1 MRILF
6 CCEFYAPSFG
16 GVQKVVQEIAERLV
30 QRGHSATVATTK
42 LKKRNF
48 DELNGVRIKEFRVS
62 GNLIRGLEGDLESY
76 RKFVISEPFDAI
88 VIKAAQQWTFDAL
101 WPVLPQITCRKI
113 HIPCGYSSFHEPTY
127 QEYYRQMPQ
136 VLRQFDH
143 LIFYATEYRDIDF
156 AKSHGITNY
165 SVIPNGASELEFAE
179 PPRLDFRKKYG
190 IREGDFIFLTVGHPR
205 FQKGQLEV
213 AQAYER
219 VKLPMASVLI
229 LNDRPN
235 RDYFS
240 RTVPFPDK
248 IKGFPRAFV
257 NHHRYP
263 LKDFRR
269 ALRNIRRQDG
279 KEVRVTN
286 LERQEVVSAFFSSDL
301 FVFASY
307 VEYSPLVLFESAAAG
322 LPFLSVP
329 VGNAYEI
336 AAWTQGG
343 EICPAE
349 YDEKGNVRV
358 DPEVLAQEMEDLASD
373 TQRLRHLGEQGKENW
388 KDKYSWSK
396 IASAYERVL
405 MGSICSSI
413 L

>member
-16 GVQKVVQEIAERLV
+16 GVQKVIQEIAEHLV
-30 QRGHSATVATTK
+30 QRGHSATVATTR
-42 LKKRNF
+42 LKERNF
-48 DELNGVRIKEFRVS
+48 HELNGVRIKEFKVS

-76 RKFVISEPFDAI
+76 RKFVISEQFDAI

-101 WPVLPQITCRKI
+101 WPVLSQISCRKI
-113 HIPCGYSSFHEPTY
+113 HIPCGYSSLHEPTY
-127 QEYYRQMPQ
+127 QEYYRRMPE

-143 LIFYATEYRDIDF
+143 LIFYATAYRDIDF

-165 SVIPNGASELEFAE
+165 SVIPNGASEVEFAE
-179 PPRLDFRKKYG
+179 PPRPDFRKKYG

-219 VKLPMASVLI
+219 ASLSVQSVLI
-229 LNDRPN
+229 LNDRPKGDDVL
-235 RDYFS
+235 RS
-240 RTVPFPDK
+240 WTFPHRLKTLPVSLMD
-248 IKGFPRAFV
+248 RY
-257 NHHRYP
+257 RYP
-263 LKDFRR
+263 LRDLERVLKS
-269 ALRNIRRQDG
+269 IRRQRA
-279 KEVRVTN
+279 KRALVTN
-286 LERQEVVSAFFSSDL
+286 LKRDDVISAFFASDL
-301 FVFASY
+301 FVFASR

-329 VGNAYEI
+329 VVNAYEI

-349 YDEKGNVRV
+349 CDEKGNVRV
-358 DPEVLAQEMEDLASD
+358 DSKILAERMEAMVLDRE
-373 TQRLRHLGEQGKENW
+373 RLEKYGKRGRENW
-388 KDKYSWSK
+388 KERYSWDK
-396 IASAYERVL
+396 IASQYEKVL
-405 MGSICSSI
+405 TG